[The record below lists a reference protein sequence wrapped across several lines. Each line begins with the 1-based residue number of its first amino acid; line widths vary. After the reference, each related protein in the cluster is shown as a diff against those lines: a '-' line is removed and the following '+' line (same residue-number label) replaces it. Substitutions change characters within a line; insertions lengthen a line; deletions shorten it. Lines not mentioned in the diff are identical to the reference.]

1 MAVMELLK
9 DLTTKAGLELVPAQ
23 LEKFEA
29 YYQALAEWNERTN
42 LTAITGYE
50 AFQVKHILDSLT
62 VALVWQPY
70 LKKGTRLIDVGT
82 GAGMPGLPLKLAFPE
97 IRLALL
103 EATGKK
109 VDFLRHVRQV
119 LEADDIE
126 IVVGRAEETAHL
138 PEYRESFNL
147 VVSRAVAALPV
158 LAELTLP
165 FCTVGGG
172 VIALKKGDIAAEVEQ
187 AIRAIETLGGKV
199 RELKRIE
206 LEALNDD
213 RYLVVIEKISSTP
226 PKYPRRSGMPSKRP
240 II

>member
-1 MAVMELLK
+1 MELLK
-9 DLTTKAGLELVPAQ
+9 DLTTKAGLELVPAE
-23 LEKFEA
+23 LEKFEV
-29 YYQALAEWNERTN
+29 YYRTLTEWNERTN

-70 LKKGTRLIDVGT
+70 LIKGARLIDIGT

-97 IRLALL
+97 IRLSLL

-109 VDFLRHVRQV
+109 VDFLRHIRQV
-119 LEADDIE
+119 LGADDIE
-126 IVVGRAEETAHL
+126 IVAGRAEEIAHL
-138 PEYRESFNL
+138 PEYRENFNL

-165 FCTVGGG
+165 FCAVGGG
-172 VIALKKGDIAAEVEQ
+172 VIALKKGDIAAELEQ
-187 AIRAIETLGGKV
+187 AAKAIEMLGGKV
-199 RELKRIE
+199 RELKRID
-206 LEALNDD
+206 LEALDDD
-213 RYLVVIEKISSTP
+213 RYLVVIEKISPTP

-240 II
+240 LI